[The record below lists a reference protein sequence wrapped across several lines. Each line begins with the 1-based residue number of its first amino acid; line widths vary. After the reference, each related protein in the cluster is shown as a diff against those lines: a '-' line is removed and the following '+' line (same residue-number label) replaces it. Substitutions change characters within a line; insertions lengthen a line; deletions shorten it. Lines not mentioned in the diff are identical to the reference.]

1 MPLQG
6 KDDMR
11 ADQRLMQMV
20 RLADSLMQADRRAA
34 GKELHTR
41 PFGMTPLGPRMG
53 LVQWVEH
60 TLPIFEGSRA
70 ATASATEPGK
80 VSLGVLDRSC
90 ARVL

>member
-20 RLADSLMQADRRAA
+20 RLADSLMQADRRA
-34 GKELHTR
+34 
-41 PFGMTPLGPRMG
+41 LGPRMG

-60 TLPIFEGSRA
+60 TLPIFQVSRA